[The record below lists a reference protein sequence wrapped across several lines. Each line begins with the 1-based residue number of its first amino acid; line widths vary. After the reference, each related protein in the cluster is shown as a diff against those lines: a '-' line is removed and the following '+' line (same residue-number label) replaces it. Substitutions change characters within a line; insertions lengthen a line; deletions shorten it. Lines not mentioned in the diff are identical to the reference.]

1 MNYTIVKKIFGI
13 AIWIILAFVITIVS
27 FFLYDSSMS
36 SYQDVEIKNSKVL
49 MQSIDEIL
57 LLNEKTLKGS
67 EKFAKMLTAS
77 ANEIEQLE
85 FIGSI
90 ASQLMELTAYPDDI
104 AKRRLVVS
112 MLTNWNEKVIQK
124 SEVLNEFYIDIKDSI
139 EIIKTTND
147 KSEFVAT
154 QDLLNEIF
162 AVMVESAL
170 DQSDKAISSTAELA
184 KDIDAMKESL
194 NINKLNVNKA
204 KKVRDEAVSDKNLA
218 SSTIFITAALTFIGI
233 VILFVSAIGLKKGFN
248 KLADDLT
255 DMTKVEG
262 VIDFSHLRDVDAK
275 KDEISYIQNSLNN
288 VINDVKRLLNSITV
302 ISNQNVD
309 LSDEI
314 SDSSMAINSHIEKES
329 SFAHEA
335 TLKGEHV
342 KVALDTSVSDAV
354 RTKDSIKEAALKLVD
369 TRDEVEKMI
378 MDLRGSIQAELEL
391 AENLRELNTNAGEIK
406 NVLSVIG
413 DISDQ
418 TNLLALNAAIEAAR
432 AGEHGRGF
440 AVVADEV
447 RKLAESTQKSLTEIY
462 TSVDIMVDSI
472 VNISSQM
479 DKNVKLIE
487 TLADESKDVE
497 TGVNSVS
504 TNMTNTAN
512 VAQSSLDVTI
522 EVSKETQEVLSNI
535 ATISNLSSENKEHI
549 GSIVRDIDE
558 ITNLSVII
566 QQELSKFKI

>member
-558 ITNLSVII
+558 ITKLSVII